1 MNKNIKIRVI
11 VLIGKAKLYFS
22 NFQKKPNSEDFDTQM
37 DVKSGGNEEITSNV
51 YWSEFFLAD
60 NNTDGRIY
68 IGIEGDHYSVI
79 DLYVIPED
87 EMIL

>member
-1 MNKNIKIRVI
+1 
-11 VLIGKAKLYFS
+11 
-22 NFQKKPNSEDFDTQM
+22 M
-37 DVKSGGNEEITSNV
+37 DVKSGRNEEITSNV

-68 IGIEGDHYSVI
+68 IGIEGNHYSVI